1 MITQND
7 YALGFQQTANAESR
21 ASSKVLFTRRS
32 FLSTASMLV
41 MAATGTALF
50 SCTAPGSTKDN
61 PIEAAIGEAITCSDA
76 TITITERHDSDT
88 KDSHYIG
95 VGATLDYQGSTK
107 ALFERSIEASFL
119 FDGGYSY
126 DASLFK
132 KVSIDKQCSTDKR
145 YVEPL
150 EKCDLGIGST
160 ISSDTYQQLSSPV
173 LLIQIGRSIGS
184 ESTGGG
190 KYYRIALS

>member
-32 FLSTASMLV
+32 FLSTASF
-41 MAATGTALF
+41 G
-50 SCTAPGSTKDN
+50 CTAPGSTKDN